1 MNDWWKMALG
11 GAAGAGLLAATGGT
25 AGLGLFGTGA
35 AEAAAPAAAAG
46 TAGGTLA
53 GELGTG
59 AISTGA
65 GSTFGGMNA
74 ANALGATLAPEG
86 GMLAAPTGAGMFVTP
101 PVMGAA
107 GPLDGALAGTSAGYG
122 SPAALA
128 QAGAMNTAPAPG
140 LLAQAQGYADQAGKA
155 ASAYGTV
162 SHAMGG
168 QPPPQQAPQGRPIFQ
183 GDAAPIA
190 PQGMGAP
197 QGGMQQGML
206 AQPDGTAGGMLRNI
220 AQQRL
225 GRRF

>member
-1 MNDWWKMALG
+1 MNDWWKLALG
-11 GAAGAGLLAATGGT
+11 GAAGAGLLAATGGL
-25 AGLGLFGTGA
+25 AAPGLFGAGGSA
-35 AEAAAPAAAAG
+35 AGAAG
-46 TAGGTLA
+46 TAGAAAGAGAAEAGTAAATGGLLA
-53 GELGTG
+53 GDAAAAG
-59 AISTGA
+59 GA
-65 GSTFGGMNA
+65 GA
-74 ANALGATLAPEG
+74 A
-86 GMLAAPTGAGMFVTP
+86 GAGAGTMAFVTP

-107 GPLDGALAGTSAGYG
+107 APLDGVLAGTSFGYG

-128 QAGAMNTAPAPG
+128 DAGATVEAPG
-140 LLAQAQGYADQAGKA
+140 LLAQAQGYAGQAGKA

-168 QPPPQQAPQGRPIFQ
+168 GQPQQQAPQGRPVFQ

-197 QGGMQQGML
+197 PGGMQQQGL
-206 AQPDGTAGGMLRNI
+206 LGQSGGTAGGMLRNI